1 MFGEQCCTF
10 IPNNTSPDGSI
21 SKALVGLDKL
31 SAEMKSMAGVE
42 GSGLFSWLGEW
53 FGKYAAMV
61 VTRFLTL
68 LVMFLLLM
76 CCAVC
81 IIPCL
86 RKSVTDVVHAAVM
99 MPLLEAQEGDADTES
114 SFRRKMCLIDE
125 DPWFAIGEVVE

>member
-1 MFGEQCCTF
+1 MEVF
-10 IPNNTSPDGSI
+10 
-21 SKALVGLDKL
+21 SKALVGLDRL

-53 FGKYAAMV
+53 FGKYAAVV
-61 VTRFLTL
+61 VTGFLTL
-68 LVMFLLLM
+68 IVMFLILM
-76 CCAVC
+76 CCAAC

-86 RKSVTDVVHAAVM
+86 RKCVTDVVHAAGM

-114 SFRRKMCLIDE
+114 NFRRKMGLATD